1 MLRFFRALGTGQ
13 KTCPKCGWDMTEA
26 PPHNPP
32 KWLSMWVCECR
43 YAEAVQLPYAESI
56 TVTIGV
62 SE

>member
-1 MLRFFRALGTGQ
+1 MYEGQ